1 MHELSYTL
9 VSLFGSRLQNSPVRY
24 LRLEI
29 QYALEYQRPMHR
41 LMTESDAIKR
51 EWLVTWKV
59 GVEDGIAYTLF
70 YVVGD
75 REPYESALS
84 GVETMESYDITP
96 VRDEAF
102 YAFIRGQE
110 TDRSRQFYTAFEQPT
125 LMIVPPVAYRPHGI
139 VLFDVVGEP
148 AALEQV
154 RSALPDG
161 ISVNVR
167 KIGEYDASPGTFA
180 TGLTSRQR
188 EALTVGREVGYYEV
202 PRNGSVEDV
211 AKELGCAPS
220 TASNHLR
227 KAEARLVERT
237 FR

>member
-1 MHELSYTL
+1 
-9 VSLFGSRLQNSPVRY
+9 
-24 LRLEI
+24 
-29 QYALEYQRPMHR
+29 MHR
-41 LMTESDAIKR
+41 FITESEAIKR

-75 REPYESALS
+75 RDPYESALS
-84 GVETMESYDITP
+84 AVETMESYDITP

-102 YAFIRGQE
+102 YAFVRGQE
-110 TDRSRQFYTAFEQPT
+110 TDQSQQFYTAFEQPT
-125 LMIVPPVAYRPHGI
+125 LMVVPPIAYRPHGV

-154 RSALPDG
+154 RNALPDG
-161 ISVNVR
+161 ITVTVR
-167 KIGEYDASPGTFA
+167 KVGEYDASPGAFA
-180 TGLTSRQR
+180 SGLTSRQR
-188 EALTVGREVGYYEV
+188 EALAAGQEVGYYDV
-202 PRNGSVEDV
+202 PRNGSVKDV
-211 AKELGCAPS
+211 AEELGCAPS

-227 KAEARLVERT
+227 KAEAQLVERV

>member
-1 MHELSYTL
+1 M
-9 VSLFGSRLQNSPVRY
+9 RY

-29 QYALEYQRPMHR
+29 KYASEYQRPMHR
-41 LMTESDAIKR
+41 FMTESEAIKR

-59 GVEDGIAYTLF
+59 GVEDKIAYTLF

-75 REPYESALS
+75 QEAYESALS
-84 GVETMESYDITP
+84 TVESMESYDITP

-102 YAFIRGQE
+102 YAFVRGRE
-110 TDRSRQFYTAFEQPT
+110 TDQSRQFYTAFEQPT
-125 LMIVPPVAYRPHGI
+125 LMVVPPVAYRPNGT

-148 AALEQV
+148 AVLEDV
-154 RSALPDG
+154 RSELPNG
-161 ISVNVR
+161 ITVNVR
-167 KIGEYDASPGTFA
+167 KVGEYDASPGTFE
-180 TGLTSRQR
+180 TDLTARQR
-188 EALTVGREVGYYEV
+188 EALATAREAGYYDV

-211 AKELGCAPS
+211 AEELGCAPS

-227 KAEARLVERT
+227 KAEAQLVERV